1 MAWNDETLNKARGP
15 SRQALDLSRVGGAL
29 DAGRDAMDANLEQA
43 EISSAISARGG
54 STRGPVEFEPT
65 EFALNSR
72 TNEIMLPNG
81 QVIKADAPTILMLAT
96 LEGPDGSPLPVM
108 SPEMMEKAR
117 QRGFRPHSQRQM
129 QTSVDSVPPESDF
142 WGEFMAAG
150 KSTMGLAAAAIDSM
164 FGNDD
169 PSNTWSDAQRD
180 LEREQT
186 VGQVKAGRGRWYSS
200 MGSFLSALGETAG
213 NIGGNVAMA
222 IPVAAAGAG
231 AGAVTGLGAGAAP
244 GTLLG
249 AGLALSGGASAY
261 GEQAT
266 EFYETAL
273 DTLKRMSPEQVEME
287 SPLYRQVVRDNP
299 GISYDEA
306 LQEVAIQGARVA
318 GSTAGL
324 LGAAE
329 GMIGG
334 KLAGNF
340 LARMG
345 FSRSLLGRTAD
356 AVNKR
361 AGIGWSA
368 ARAGGRTVA
377 GGTAAAGSEMA
388 ESMLGQAAGAAYT
401 GVGETDPM
409 AYANADEGWA
419 AALGGGIFGAL
430 GGRARRTATEN
441 TPSDLGG
448 ALTAEENIA
457 ASDLGAALTASPE
470 TNTTQALRV
479 EPGPNRDL
487 VPAHLRRMGQE
498 RAGPSPAPTAP
509 TEQERAQ
516 VSQRIQNVLAERF
529 GPQWFEKID
538 QVAQHPAGRQL
549 VAQLIAIEQDMR
561 APREGLEAP
570 AYERRQPIVPFND
583 VEAGQAPAGRQGELF
598 GGRSLREPQ
607 APALQQL
614 PPSEQDPAQDPAQDM
629 LPLSSQVPVSY
640 DTGERVPL
648 NLRERRAAQEMRQQ
662 EMAEL
667 SETSPQALAQSP
679 SRTIEQ
685 QIFDLEDKIAEIDD
699 AIAQRR
705 EVTPSS
711 RRLKPLRDERNKMV
725 AELEALEAQW
735 QEARLAEGPQ
745 GVDPAVRVDAPE
757 PLAAP
762 SETTPDGRPM
772 GVAPP
777 PLENPIPMSAAEAA
791 SRATVQAERRGATP
805 EQVQAAAA
813 SSEQQVSPSTPEPI
827 ADLKA
832 QVAAMLDPAS
842 DRDAVFVAEGQ
853 QAPSVPK
860 GVRKVTRNGV
870 GTLLTTNDKKAQEF
884 RTKKLTDE
892 TLQRII
898 GYSEN
903 KADVMRA
910 GEEPVVVQAQTPDG
924 AVQAEQIATRRGAP
938 AAAKAVAKLGTK
950 GAKVV
955 ATSVAATQARRA
967 AQATKTPPKAAAA
980 AATSKGRSTPKKR
993 AAKTPPKAAAAIAKS
1008 KERSTPKKRPAKKSA
1023 KDDERT
1029 AGPSE
1034 AQIEAG
1040 NYQKRHETVGGLGIA
1055 VETEAGQKRRPEW
1068 PALKNAYGYIKRS
1081 EGKDGEN
1088 VDVFLGGRFAD
1099 TSLPVFVIDQMVDG
1113 KFDEHKVM
1121 LGFRNQEEAARA
1133 YRANYS
1139 ADWDGLGSITEMSFP
1154 EFKQWVRDPDATQRR
1169 TRVSRK
1175 DADGTTVAERE
1186 ASKPRAPQAQ
1196 AAPAADTADTI
1207 GKATARRGGEVR
1219 VGGEKVKLPSRLTT
1233 LTGAKGTNVDLR
1245 VESLDERARLAIGS
1259 MLDNAT
1265 LTASDRAAVE
1275 AERDAFDQME
1285 TMLDAAVTAAEDRL
1299 RARVLEETGSE
1310 VQVREAER
1318 KQLAIEQAAA
1328 AGQRGRPR
1336 TKPRTSLLAYLPLT
1350 VEEARGFLR
1359 AMRDEAKAEAN
1370 SYQPATSVVRH
1381 MIGSLHPDYAKTLND
1396 ERAGRDM
1403 VRKVAALTD
1412 EQIDAYLPGTMHII
1426 MDSTVP
1432 KQVMRG
1438 ATEVA
1443 HAIQRAESDLSG
1455 SRVPVDFADHR
1466 IDGVEAKVMPYTTE
1480 HGNVPEQMSG
1490 LVDEWVKQFE
1500 RGGNKFSA
1508 PVHVMSVQDAMVI
1521 EPRAFLDGRVPNG
1534 KFIRRTD
1541 AKGNTTSYIIAVNW
1555 SQYES
1560 MEAAVEV
1567 LAHEYGH
1574 MVTMEMYYRADPR
1587 TRAAIDRAFER
1598 WRAAQHGRSV
1608 DEILRDQM
1616 PGLER
1621 ITFAGGATNRA
1632 YATDF
1637 HEWMARNAALY
1648 ILEPKRS
1655 TFGAIGKFFA
1665 RVADVLRKIY
1675 ASISGNAPD
1684 NTLADVLDRWI
1695 AGTLTIGRMPQAPS
1709 AFYDHDAFA
1718 PSGEDGTGTARAIA
1732 RSQTAPLRTLRDLL
1746 SGEATPAQV
1755 RETMDPITKSS
1766 AIDMLK
1772 RVGLSLMTMRQI
1784 ERQYRD
1790 TPMGSALSGW
1800 VRNQQVKAQ
1809 TAKAQMEEGGKWI
1822 EQANLLD
1829 AKIREVLE
1837 QVMYYSTH
1845 FGIHPERAIDAEGN
1859 KHLARGS
1866 AHVVAVNEK
1875 RYRYVRD
1882 LYDAMTAADKN
1893 TAKIYAG
1900 LRDAFTDLHA
1910 KTLAKLKE
1918 NIEQGNFQP
1927 ETKAKVIARIEQSR
1941 RELSEGPYFPMMRFG
1956 DWRVTVN
1963 LPSYFVGVGGKEGGE
1978 SFPTQTAAREEK
1990 RNQRALNPG
1999 ARLEIV
2005 PDDGGGYRVGVFQ
2018 KGVYFYES
2026 QAAAEAA
2033 RADIEREVREHYNA
2047 RGVDFDAAQEAM
2059 KSLTDEGEQDLI
2071 ISPAKPSNETRQESR
2086 APSAEFVREVQSLI
2100 RDNKM
2105 DPEVAAVL
2113 EQLAIEALPE
2123 NSYRQALLP
2132 RQNVFGASKQML
2144 RSYAHRF
2151 QGAAHHYSVVD
2162 HGKAINSNWQ
2172 AAWETVNKGYA
2183 PGGRVLNVLAAAQKA
2198 AAERTKATRANA
2210 VMNTITDAS
2219 SLYSLGFSPAYV
2231 MTNALQPAVVSIPVM
2246 AGQVNPR
2253 TGRSVGIPKATRY
2266 FADAYKGAMS
2276 FFSKRAMS
2284 DFINELQSLS
2294 GKRGTQKTL
2303 TETAH
2308 ELLDRFS
2315 KNAAEKA
2322 MLESLLARGTLDFSW
2337 LNSLDDAMRGGV
2349 VGQKWANLQRLGM
2362 AFPQQVETMN
2372 RVVSALAAYR
2382 MAKDEHL
2389 TDGSEAAL
2397 QEFADDFVADTQ
2409 LDYSR
2414 MNRPL
2419 AFNTAGLNVL
2429 LQFKLYMQ
2437 GIYML
2442 FVRNAVMAMRGK
2454 TPEERKQGKRTIA
2467 YMLVTHAA
2475 AAGAAGLGPAAAIA
2489 KLALVVFAMGTP
2501 DDEDDWKSGE
2511 QLMREMLQD
2520 LFGEY
2525 AGTVAE
2531 KGLPAILGVDM
2542 SDRVGL
2548 PVLAD
2553 SRFANIREGDNAG
2566 QTMDKWVIYGLGA
2579 PYSNAKR
2586 VVTGAAAAAD
2596 GDFTNAAKGLP
2607 SAARAAV
2614 RSALW
2619 AKQGILDMD
2628 GDTLIGNDD
2637 LSWGDLTINA
2647 LGLSPLA
2654 TTQMYEDRTE
2664 LKQTAGRLVSARKDL
2679 LKRARMGED
2688 VADEIREHN
2697 DSVPKPFRITSEQ
2710 IRQSKEAKGE
2720 REAGKLRRD
2729 EAAVKK
2735 MLD

>member
-43 EISSAISARGG
+43 EISSAVSMRGG

-65 EFALNSR
+65 EFAINAQ
-72 TNEIMLPNG
+72 TGEIALPNG
-81 QVIKADAPTILMLAT
+81 QIIKANAPTILQLAT
-96 LEGPDGSPLPVM
+96 LETPDGTPIPRM
-108 SPEMMEKAR
+108 SPETMEKLR
-117 QRGFRPHSQRQM
+117 QRGFRPQSQQQM
-129 QTSVDSVPPESDF
+129 RASVDSIPPESDF

-169 PSNTWSDAQRD
+169 PSNTWSDAQRN
-180 LEREQT
+180 LENEQT
-186 VGQVKAGRGRWYSS
+186 VGQVKAGRARWYSS
-200 MGSFLSALGETAG
+200 MASFLSGLGETGG

-222 IPVAAAGAG
+222 LPLAGAG
-231 AGAVTGLGAGAAP
+231 ALAGGAGGGGVGAAP

-249 AGLALSGGASAY
+249 LSLGVTGGASAF

-266 EFYETAL
+266 EFYDTAL
-273 DTLKRMSPEQVEME
+273 DTLKRMSPEQVELE

-368 ARAGGRTVA
+368 ARAGGRAVA
-377 GGTAAAGSEMA
+377 GGAGAAGEEMA

-441 TPSDLGG
+441 KSSDLGG
-448 ALTAEENIA
+448 ALTAEENMA

-470 TNTTQALRV
+470 TNTTQALSI

-487 VPAHLRRMGQE
+487 VPAYLRRQNQPPRDPRQMSPL
-498 RAGPSPAPTAP
+498 AAPAPD
-509 TEQERAQ
+509 ERAQ
-516 VSQRIQNVLAERF
+516 VAQRIQNVLAERF
-529 GPQWFEKID
+529 GPQWFDNIHEI
-538 QVAQHPAGRQL
+538 AQDTRQGGRQL
-549 VAQLIAIEQDMR
+549 IGQLLAIEQDMR
-561 APREGLEAP
+561 APQEGLEAP
-570 AYERRQPIVPFND
+570 AYERRQPVVPFND
-583 VEAGQAPAGRQGELF
+583 VEAGQAPAGMQGELF

-607 APALQQL
+607 APAMQQL
-614 PPSEQDPAQDPAQDM
+614 PSPEQDPAQDT

-745 GVDPAVRVDAPE
+745 GVDPAARVDAPE

-791 SRATVQAERRGATP
+791 SRGMRQQERRASQGEVA
-805 EQVQAAAA
+805 AAAA
-813 SSEQQVSPSTPEPI
+813 SSERQVSPSTAEPI

-853 QAPSVPK
+853 QAPSAPK
-860 GVRKVTRNGV
+860 GVRKVTRNGI
-870 GTLLTTNDKKAQEF
+870 GTLLTTNEKKAQEF

-903 KADVMRA
+903 KADVVRR

-955 ATSVAATQARRA
+955 ATSVAAAQARRA
-967 AQATKTPPKAAAA
+967 AQATQTPPKAAAA
-980 AATSKGRSTPKKR
+980 VAT
-993 AAKTPPKAAAAIAKS
+993 S

-1029 AGPSE
+1029 SGPSE

-1081 EGKDGEN
+1081 EGKDGEH

-1099 TSLPVFVIDQMVDG
+1099 TSLPVFVVDQMVNG

-1133 YRANYS
+1133 YRSNYG
-1139 ADWDGLGSITEMSFP
+1139 ADWDGLGSIAEMSFAD
-1154 EFKQWVRDPDATQRR
+1154 FKQWVRDPDATQRR

-1207 GKATARRGGEVR
+1207 GKAAARRGGEVR
-1219 VGGEKVKLPSRLTT
+1219 TGAEKAKLPSRLTT

-1259 MLDNAT
+1259 MLDSAT

-1275 AERDAFDQME
+1275 AVRDAFDQME

-1350 VEEARGFLR
+1350 VEETRGFLR

-1403 VRKVAALTD
+1403 VRKVAALTN

-1466 IDGVEAKVMPYTTE
+1466 IDGVEPKVMPYTTE

-1521 EPRAFLDGRVPNG
+1521 EPRAFLGGRVPNG
-1534 KFIRRTD
+1534 KFIRQTD

-1587 TRAAIDRAFER
+1587 TRAAVDRAFAR
-1598 WRAAQHGRSV
+1598 WQAAQHGRSV

-1621 ITFAGGATNRA
+1621 STFAGGATNRA

-1665 RVADVLRKIY
+1665 RVADVLRKVY
-1675 ASISGNAPD
+1675 ATISGNAPD

-1718 PSGEDGTGTARAIA
+1718 PSGEDGTGTARALA
-1732 RSQTAPLRTLRDLL
+1732 RSQTSGLRTLRDLL
-1746 SGEATPAQV
+1746 SGETTPAQI

-1829 AKIREVLE
+1829 AKVREVLE

-1882 LYDAMTAADKN
+1882 MYEAMTRADANAAE
-1893 TAKIYAG
+1893 IYAG

-1941 RELSEGPYFPMMRFG
+1941 RELAEGPYFPMMRFG

-1963 LPSYFVGVGGKEGGE
+1963 LPSYFIGVGGKEGAD
-1978 SFPTQTAAREEK
+1978 SFPTKTAAREEL

-2172 AAWETVNKGYA
+2172 AAWEAVNKGYA

-2198 AAERTKATRANA
+2198 AADRTKATRANT

-2337 LNSLDDAMRGGV
+2337 LNSLDDAMRGGA

-2419 AFNTAGLNVL
+2419 AFNKAGLNVL

-2442 FVRNAVMAMRGK
+2442 FVRNIVSAFRGK
-2454 TPEERKQGKRTIA
+2454 TPEERKQGKRTVA

-2525 AGTVAE
+2525 GGTVAE

-2566 QTMDKWVIYGLGA
+2566 QQMDKWVIYGLGA

-2586 VVTGAAAAAD
+2586 VVAGAAAAAD

-2654 TTQMYEDRTE
+2654 TTRMYEERTE

-2697 DSVPKPFRITSEQ
+2697 ASVPKPFRISSEQ